1 MVVDSS
7 SVIAILHSEPEREL
21 FLQKLS
27 LAKVKLISA
36 ASYVEMST
44 VSMARSSF
52 AELDELLQALRIKV
66 VPFDTEQALLARE
79 AYQRY
84 GKSRDKARLNL
95 GDCFSYALAKQTGQ
109 PILFKGNDFSET
121 DLPAA

>member
-7 SVIAILHSEPEREL
+7 SVIAILHREPEREL

-79 AYQRY
+79 AYKRY
-84 GKSRDKARLNL
+84 GKGRDKAGLNL